1 MKVAIVG
8 GGLMGVTLAYHL
20 ARAGHSINVYE
31 RSPNI
36 GGLATY
42 LDYHGVRVDRFYHTI
57 LSSDMTMQTLI
68 RETGVED
75 RLRFTETKQGFYDSG
90 NLYPF
95 NTPKDFMMFPP
106 LNLFQRFR
114 LALQVIFAQFERDAA
129 KMDTIPVEQ
138 WLSRVSGR
146 GVVEKVWRPL
156 LRAKFDAEAVDVP
169 ATYIWSRLR
178 RMMSTRQGVTSK
190 EMMCY
195 LIGGYFTLIEALAK
209 HCADMGVT
217 LSTSTPVEQV
227 NMENGRAVGVRV
239 GGEDVAA
246 DIVIATVPSP
256 YIAELIPGGPQDYR
270 ALLAKQQYLGVMC
283 PLMILNKPL
292 TPYYVLNITDPRIPF
307 TAVVE
312 TTNLIAPEHV
322 GGNHLIYLPKY
333 LSPNSEIAT
342 WSDERVRDEWMRY
355 FKQMFPDFDESSV
368 VEFLVQRARYVEP
381 LRPMGTTNEIP
392 QIQSPIPG
400 LFVANT
406 VMLYPDL
413 SNGEAVTSLAK
424 RVITAVLG
432 QGGTSA
438 S

>member
-1 MKVAIVG
+1 MKAAIVG

-20 ARAGHSINVYE
+20 ARAGHAVNIYE

-95 NTPKDFMMFPP
+95 NTPKDFMTFPP

-114 LALQVIFAQFERDAA
+114 LALQVIYAQFERDAA

-209 HCADMGVT
+209 HCADMGVA
-217 LSTSTPVEQV
+217 LSTNTPVERV
-227 NMENGRAVGVRV
+227 NIEDGRAVGVRV
-239 GGEDVAA
+239 GGEDIAA

-270 ALLAKQQYLGVMC
+270 DLLAKQQYLGVMC

-322 GGNHLIYLPKY
+322 GGHHLIYLPKY

-342 WSDERVRDEWMRY
+342 WPDERVREEWMRY

-400 LFVANT
+400 MFVANT

-413 SNGEAVTSLAK
+413 SNGEAVTSLVK
-424 RVITAVLG
+424 RVIAVVLG
-432 QGGTSA
+432 QGGPSA
-438 S
+438 

>member
-1 MKVAIVG
+1 
-8 GGLMGVTLAYHL
+8 
-20 ARAGHSINVYE
+20 
-31 RSPNI
+31 
-36 GGLATY
+36 
-42 LDYHGVRVDRFYHTI
+42 
-57 LSSDMTMQTLI
+57 
-68 RETGVED
+68 
-75 RLRFTETKQGFYDSG
+75 
-90 NLYPF
+90 
-95 NTPKDFMMFPP
+95 
-106 LNLFQRFR
+106 
-114 LALQVIFAQFERDAA
+114 LALQVIYAQFERDAA

-209 HCADMGVT
+209 HCADMGVA
-217 LSTSTPVEQV
+217 LSTNTPVERV
-227 NMENGRAVGVRV
+227 NIENGRAVGVRV
-239 GGEDVAA
+239 GGEDIAA

-270 ALLAKQQYLGVMC
+270 DLLAKQQYLGVMC

-322 GGNHLIYLPKY
+322 GGHHLIYLPKY

-342 WSDERVRDEWMRY
+342 WPDERVREEWMRY

-400 LFVANT
+400 MFVANT

-413 SNGEAVTSLAK
+413 SNGEAVTSLVK
-424 RVITAVLG
+424 RVIAVVLG
-432 QGGTSA
+432 QGGPSA
-438 S
+438 

>member
-20 ARAGHSINVYE
+20 ARAGHAIHVYE

-42 LDYHGVRVDRFYHTI
+42 LDYQGVRIDRFYHTI

-75 RLRFTETKQGFYDSG
+75 RLRFTETKQGFYDDG
-90 NLYPF
+90 KLYPF
-95 NTPKDFMMFPP
+95 NTPKDFMTFPP
-106 LNLFQRFR
+106 LNLLQRFR
-114 LALQVIFAQFERDAA
+114 LALQVVYAQLERDAA

-138 WLSRVSGR
+138 WLSRISGR

-209 HCADMGVT
+209 HCTAMGVT
-217 LSTSTPVEQV
+217 LSTSTPVEQIII
-227 NMENGRAVGVRV
+227 EGGRAVGVRV

-256 YIAELIPGGPQDYR
+256 YIAELIPDGPQEYR

-283 PLMILNKPL
+283 PLMILNRPL

-322 GGNHLIYLPKY
+322 GGHHLIYLPKY

-342 WSDERVRDEWMRY
+342 WPDERVRDEWMRY
-355 FKQMFPDFDESSV
+355 FKQMFPDFDDSSV

-381 LRPMGTTNEIP
+381 LRPMGTTHEIP
-392 QIQSPIPG
+392 HIQSPIPG
-400 LFVANT
+400 MFVANT

-424 RVITAVLG
+424 RVIGVVLG
-432 QGGTSA
+432 QDRPSA

>member
-1 MKVAIVG
+1 
-8 GGLMGVTLAYHL
+8 MGVTLAYHL
-20 ARAGHSINVYE
+20 ARAGHAVNIYE

-95 NTPKDFMMFPP
+95 NTPKDFMTFPP

-114 LALQVIFAQFERDAA
+114 LALQVIYAQFERDAA

-209 HCADMGVT
+209 HCADMGVA
-217 LSTSTPVEQV
+217 LSTNTPVERV
-227 NMENGRAVGVRV
+227 NIENGRAVGVRV
-239 GGEDVAA
+239 GGEDIAA

-256 YIAELIPGGPQDYR
+256 YIAEP
-270 ALLAKQQYLGVMC
+270 
-283 PLMILNKPL
+283 
-292 TPYYVLNITDPRIPF
+292 DPRR
-307 TAVVE
+307 A
-312 TTNLIAPEHV
+312 A
-322 GGNHLIYLPKY
+322 GLPR
-333 LSPNSEIAT
+333 P
-342 WSDERVRDEWMRY
+342 
-355 FKQMFPDFDESSV
+355 
-368 VEFLVQRARYVEP
+368 AR
-381 LRPMGTTNEIP
+381 
-392 QIQSPIPG
+392 Q
-400 LFVANT
+400 A
-406 VMLYPDL
+406 
-413 SNGEAVTSLAK
+413 
-424 RVITAVLG
+424 AVLG
-432 QGGTSA
+432 RHVPADDPQQAADAVLCVEHHRPANSVHGGG
-438 S
+438 